1 MSCPLAWSKLDR
13 YGSHIFACLHETV
26 LGEMELLSMS
36 YNHEVPPHG
45 EETPLPLRS
54 SCARVRVA
62 PERHDPSTSALLVVA
77 FLHVCMKTG
86 VLGRLRLP
94 THCFAHFC
102 MPALKQV
109 RWDVYVSQPT
119 VFAHL
124 ARHRDPPAI
133 AVYLDRSLKAT
144 LRQMCHNP
152 SQPRCGL
159 GLLGVTVKLRLE
171 AFTCLR

>member
-36 YNHEVPPHG
+36 YKHEVPPHG
-45 EETPLPLRS
+45 EENPFPLRS

-62 PERHDPSTSALLVVA
+62 PERHDPSTSALLVVT
-77 FLHVCMKTG
+77 FLHVCLKTG

-94 THCFAHFC
+94 THCFCTSCPSSRSF
-102 MPALKQV
+102 
-109 RWDVYVSQPT
+109 
-119 VFAHL
+119 
-124 ARHRDPPAI
+124 AI
-133 AVYLDRSLKAT
+133 ARSLN
-144 LRQMCHNP
+144 MCHNS

-159 GLLGVTVKLRLE
+159 GLLGVMPQAQALRHLP
-171 AFTCLR
+171 A